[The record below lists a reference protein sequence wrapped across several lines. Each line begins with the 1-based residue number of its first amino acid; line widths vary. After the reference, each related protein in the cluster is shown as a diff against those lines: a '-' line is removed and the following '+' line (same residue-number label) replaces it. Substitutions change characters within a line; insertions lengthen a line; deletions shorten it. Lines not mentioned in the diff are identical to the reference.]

1 MSATAVATFD
11 RPGPDARA
19 AYRADGV
26 IRLRGWFD
34 ALWLARADRGIDHGL
49 QRPGRFFRDHTPPGS
64 AARYLFDFWTWPD
77 NPDIAAAALDP
88 AAGELAGRLMDSPAV
103 RMVMDNWFVREAGAT
118 GAAPWHHDEP
128 YFDFHG
134 RLCVVWVPL
143 VSVAANAALQF
154 VRGSHRW
161 GGLYRAAPFSER
173 FDFRCEGPA

>member
-34 ALWLARADRGIDHGL
+34 ALWLARADRDIDHGL

-77 NPDIAAAALDP
+77 NPDIAAA
-88 AAGELAGRLMDSPAV
+88 
-103 RMVMDNWFVREAGAT
+103 NWFVREAGAT